1 MHRRLSFW
9 IDCLV
14 NFSTKLYPST
24 QRLCH
29 LKNLRLWLIGCVS
42 SKSTLCN
49 AGQKAE
55 VSRSSNSSHSA
66 ALGSTQLDPDK
77 SEKVH
82 ILAQICCLHNLV
94 FCKLILSEYSC
105 VLLQANVHF
114 AHVYLEAIWILIMT
128 PHLQHEFALL
138 PVQSEESLVEC
149 ALSCAL
155 TQVYNIMVQVVLLGD
170 IQHAPMARSRF
181 YSSKAK
187 ELIQQVLKQKLTGVV
202 YDPELAPLLV
212 KEITEDVKMGLKGA
226 VFLSSVLTTD
236 VPRIHITKK
245 ITW

>member
-1 MHRRLSFW
+1 MHRRLSLW
-9 IDCLV
+9 IDYLV
-14 NFSTKLYPST
+14 NSLTKHYRSTW
-24 QRLCH
+24 RLCH

-42 SKSTLCN
+42 SKSTPCN

-66 ALGSTQLDPDK
+66 ALGTTQLDSDK

-82 ILAQICCLHNLV
+82 ILAQICCLHNVV
-94 FCKLILSEYSC
+94 FCKHAYGVNIL
-105 VLLQANVHF
+105 VLCFKLMCTARMCIWKPFGSLLRNHICNMNLPCYLFKVKNHWLNVHQ
-114 AHVYLEAIWILIMT
+114 AV
-128 PHLQHEFALL
+128 HLPKSA
-138 PVQSEESLVEC
+138 
-149 ALSCAL
+149 
-155 TQVYNIMVQVVLLGD
+155 YNIMVQVVLLSD

-212 KEITEDVKMGLKGA
+212 KEITEDVKMGLKGV
-226 VFLSSVLTTD
+226 VFCTAIFFSNNWCSWD
-236 VPRIHITKK
+236 SHYK
-245 ITW
+245 